1 MRSTLTTA
9 RTTTTIAPPDL
20 SASVSDKQQGGVVVD
35 ITAVVISI
43 AIVLVIAIVAC
54 IIYVLFRRGSKRSE
68 RNYAAQIDETDAN
81 SQEGNHIVEGIV
93 EGVVDDETLCIDT
106 QNEEGDKNT
115 FL

>member
-1 MRSTLTTA
+1 M
-9 RTTTTIAPPDL
+9 
-20 SASVSDKQQGGVVVD
+20 VVD

-54 IIYVLFRRGSKRSE
+54 IIYVLFWRGSKRSE

-106 QNEEGDKNT
+106 QNEEGDKNMS
-115 FL
+115 L